1 MHVAIVTGAAGAI
14 GQAIVEKLSKE
25 PELTVLGADADLVR
39 VQDSLSHYDEHHVV
53 PIELNVTLRKHW
65 ESAIEMARDLGR
77 LRFVVNNAGILRDS
91 TLVKMSDDAWSDVI
105 AVHLTGAFLGC
116 QHALQEMTTA
126 GQGGSIVSMSSTAML
141 GSFGQSSYSAA
152 KSGIVGLT
160 RTVAMEGAKYGV
172 RANAVAPGGVD
183 SPMMDS
189 VPQQHRDA
197 LIAEIPL
204 TRLAEPA
211 EIADTVGFL
220 LSDQASY
227 ITGQTIVVDG
237 GLTLGG

>member
-14 GQAIVEKLSKE
+14 GQAIVERLSKE
-25 PELTVLGADADLVR
+25 PELVVLAADADLR
-39 VQDSLSHYDEHHVV
+39 RARESLSHYDGDRVM
-53 PIELNVTLRKHW
+53 PIELDVTDRDHW
-65 ESAIEMARDLGR
+65 ESAIEAVRDLGR

-91 TLVKMSDDAWSDVI
+91 TLVKMTDTAWSDVI
-105 AVHLTGAFLGC
+105 SVHLAGAFLGC
-116 QHALQEMTTA
+116 QHALREMKAT
-126 GQGGSIVSMSSTAML
+126 GEGGSIVSMSSTAML
-141 GSFGQSSYSAA
+141 GSFGQASYSAA

-160 RTVAMEGAKYGV
+160 RTVAMEGARYGI

-197 LIAEIPL
+197 LVAEIPMA
-204 TRLAEPA
+204 RLAEPS
-211 EIADTVGFL
+211 EIAHTVGFL

-227 ITGQTIVVDG
+227 ITGQTIIADG

>member
-1 MHVAIVTGAAGAI
+1 MGVAIVTGAAGAI
-14 GQAIVEKLSKE
+14 GQAIVAKLSKV
-25 PELTVLGADADLVR
+25 PELTVLGADADLSRAQQALSAHDENR
-39 VQDSLSHYDEHHVV
+39 VL
-53 PIELNVTLRKHW
+53 PIELNVTDRSHW
-65 ESAIEMARDLGR
+65 ASAIDLARSLGR

-91 TLVKMSDDAWSDVI
+91 TLVKMTDSAWGDVI
-105 AVHLTGAFLGC
+105 AVHLTGAYLGC
-116 QHALQEMTTA
+116 QYAVQEMKA
-126 GQGGSIVSMSSTAML
+126 IGQGGAIVSMSSTAML
-141 GSFGQSSYSAA
+141 GSFGQASYSAA

-189 VPQQHRDA
+189 VPQRHRDA
-197 LIAEIPL
+197 LIADIPL
-204 TRLAEPA
+204 ARLAQPA

-220 LSDQASY
+220 LGDQASY
-227 ITGQTIVVDG
+227 ITGQTIFVDG